1 MLKIATYRYYCNS
14 KKFANCLVYLTNQL
28 KENNY
33 EYTLDKYVS
42 SDLSDIASD
51 EKSIKAN
58 LFDFS
63 AYHQAIIGFRQNPEY
78 KNHMYLFL
86 NDTFFTNWP
95 YKLVCREFLTKL
107 NQKVSSSDLPIGMG
121 RVERACNIHNAANT
135 STVMATHFFLL
146 NNIST
151 EYLYNLLEDLDN
163 IENKISQE
171 YWVLVREIHDQ
182 LTHKLI
188 SKDHKHAKH
197 LGVLIEHL
205 LSQHIFKDGYLIDV
219 FDTRLIKLLY
229 SFKMFFKKKFN
240 YE

>member
-1 MLKIATYRYYCNS
+1 MLKIAAYRYYLNS
-14 KKFANCLVYLTNQL
+14 KKFDNCLVYLTNQL

-42 SDLSDIASD
+42 SDLNDIASN
-51 EKSIKAN
+51 EKSIETN

-63 AYHQAIIGFRQNPEY
+63 AYHQAIKDFRQSPEHN
-78 KNHMYLFL
+78 NHMYLFL
-86 NDTFFTNWP
+86 NDTFFTKWP
-95 YKLVCREFLTKL
+95 YKLIVKRLLMKLT
-107 NQKVSSSDLPIGMG
+107 QKISSSGLPIGMG
-121 RVERACNIHNAANT
+121 RVETACNIYNAKNI
-135 STVMATHFFLL
+135 SIVMATHFFLL
-146 NNIST
+146 NSNST
-151 EYLYNLLEDLDN
+151 AYLYNLLEDLDN

-171 YWVLVREIHDQ
+171 YWVLMREIHDQ

-188 SKDHKHAKH
+188 SKDLKHAKH
-197 LGVLIEHL
+197 LTVILEHL